1 MLKKFLKGN
10 QNKEKSRKQK
20 IWNRSNKD
28 LVQEKPQ
35 DKGRSNSQ
43 DPNYG
48 LGSKSNQSSLKGG
61 QFKGD
66 RKTLEETDNI

>member
-1 MLKKFLKGN
+1 MLKSSSRKSKQG
-10 QNKEKSRKQK
+10 KSRKQK

-28 LVQEKPQ
+28 LAQEKPQ

-48 LGSKSNQSSLKGG
+48 LGSKSNQSSLRSV
-61 QFKGD
+61 Q
-66 RKTLEETDNI
+66 RR